1 MYTDIADRS
10 PVSSSTTRPIVF
22 RTNGRA
28 RGGVTR
34 LVSPGDAGALIKP
47 FVFLDLFHLI
57 DSGHKMGMHPHSGI
71 ATVTVILDGA
81 LDYRETTGNSGM
93 LPTGGV
99 EWMSAGGGVW
109 HEGGP
114 VPGGAVRG
122 FQLWLALPPEDEN
135 APSHSIYIAPDDVRE
150 TGPARVIIGSHD
162 GARSAIQTRAPLTY
176 LHVRLKDGE
185 RWRYT
190 PPPGHDVA
198 WVAVA
203 DGSLETA
210 GTQLSREVA
219 IFADGGTPLD
229 FVARGDTQF
238 VLGSAAR
245 HEHPLVTGHYSVH
258 TSAAAL
264 EQGEREIARLG
275 RQLRADGVL

>member
-1 MYTDIADRS
+1 MHTDVAVRP
-10 PVSSSTTRPIVF
+10 PVSSSTARGIVF
-22 RTNGRA
+22 RTRGRTH
-28 RGGVTR
+28 GGVTR
-34 LVSPGDAGALIKP
+34 LVSPGDAGQLIKP
-47 FVFLDLFHLI
+47 FVFLDLFHLTA
-57 DSGHKMGMHPHSGI
+57 SGHKMGMHPHSGI

-81 LDYRETTGNSGM
+81 LDYRETTGNGGV

-114 VPGGAVRG
+114 VAGGAVRG

-135 APSHSIYIAPDDVRE
+135 APSHSIYVAPDEVRE
-150 TGPARVIIGSHD
+150 AGSARVIIGSHS
-162 GARSAIQTRAPLTY
+162 GVRSAIQTRAPLTY

-190 PPPGHDVA
+190 PPAGHDVA

-203 DGSLETA
+203 DGTLATA
-210 GTQLSREVA
+210 GARLSHEVA
-219 IFADGGTPLD
+219 IFADGATPLE
-229 FVARGDTQF
+229 FVAHGDTQF
-238 VLGSAAR
+238 VLGSATR

-264 EQGEREIARLG
+264 ERGEREIARMG
-275 RQLRADGVL
+275 RQLRAEGVL